1 MLSMLT
7 EKHLKIASKVI
18 LGSNLVW
25 ILRIWSYLHK
35 LMSQKI
41 DFDLRGH
48 ATKTARALHLHA
60 TQLEAHLSV
69 TTVP

>member
-1 MLSMLT
+1 MLSVLT

-35 LMSQKI
+35 LMSQKNR
-41 DFDLRGH
+41 L
-48 ATKTARALHLHA
+48 
-60 TQLEAHLSV
+60 
-69 TTVP
+69 